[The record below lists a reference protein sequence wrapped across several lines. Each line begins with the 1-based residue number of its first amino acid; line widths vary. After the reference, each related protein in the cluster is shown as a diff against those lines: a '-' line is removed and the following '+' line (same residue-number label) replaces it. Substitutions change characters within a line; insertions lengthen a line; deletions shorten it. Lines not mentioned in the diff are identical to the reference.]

1 MEKKRND
8 HRRVNWA
15 ILIHQPSLSPNNRP
29 NAMLL
34 SNSVHR
40 STVAVVVII
49 IKQQLI
55 FQLWSLYTRH

>member
-1 MEKKRND
+1 MEEKRND

-15 ILIHQPSLSPNNRP
+15 ILIHQPSLSPNNKP

-34 SNSVHR
+34 SNRVQR

-49 IKQQLI
+49 IK
-55 FQLWSLYTRH
+55 